1 VIKLWYAPLTRSIRV
16 LWLLEELGVS
26 YELERVEF
34 KVPSSRFFVQDT
46 PTGKLPT
53 IEDGGLVLCESGAI
67 VEYLVE
73 CYGEGRLAPPRGTP
87 ERGRY
92 LQWIHMAEGTV
103 FPPVGILVWLSRYRT
118 DGDEYAS
125 LQEATRA
132 RAEAGVQFVENEL
145 SSGQYLLGDDF
156 SAADVMMGFSLV
168 AARFMDVIDDR
179 YPAVQAYLSR
189 LEQRPAYREAIKI
202 GGG

>member
-1 VIKLWYAPLTRSIRV
+1 MIKLWYAPLTRSIRV

>member
-1 VIKLWYAPLTRSIRV
+1 MIKLWYAPLTRSIRV
-16 LWLLEELGVS
+16 LWLLEELAVP

-34 KVPSSRFFVQDT
+34 EVPSSRFFAQDT

-87 ERGRY
+87 EWGRY
-92 LQWIHMAEGTV
+92 LQWIHMAESTV

-118 DGDEYAS
+118 DGDEYAA
-125 LQEATRA
+125 LQESTRA

-145 SSGQYLLGDDF
+145 SSRQYLLGDDF

-168 AARFMDVIDDR
+168 AARFVDVIDDR

-189 LEQRPAYREAIKI
+189 LEQRPAYREAVKI

>member
-1 VIKLWYAPLTRSIRV
+1 MIKLWYAPLTRSIRV
-16 LWLLEELGVS
+16 LWLLEELAVP

-34 KVPSSRFFVQDT
+34 EVPSSRFFAQDT

-53 IEDGGLVLCESGAI
+53 IEDDGLVLCESGAI

-73 CYGEGRLAPPRGTP
+73 RYGEGRLAPSPGTP
-87 ERGRY
+87 ERGHY
-92 LQWIHMAEGTV
+92 LQWIHMAESTV
-103 FPPVGILVWLSRYRT
+103 FPPVGILVWLSRYRS
-118 DGDEYAS
+118 DGDEYAA
-125 LQEATRA
+125 LQESTRA

-145 SSGQYLLGDDF
+145 SSRQYLLGDDF

-189 LEQRPAYREAIKI
+189 LEQRPAYREAVKI

>member
-1 VIKLWYAPLTRSIRV
+1 MIKLWYAPLTRSIRV
-16 LWLLEELGVS
+16 LWLLEELAVP

-34 KVPSSRFFVQDT
+34 EVPSSRFFAQDT

-73 CYGEGRLAPPRGTP
+73 RYGEGRLAPPPGTP
-87 ERGRY
+87 ERGHY
-92 LQWIHMAEGTV
+92 LQWIHMAESTV

-118 DGDEYAS
+118 DGDEYAA
-125 LQEATRA
+125 LQESTRA

-145 SSGQYLLGDDF
+145 SSRQYLLGDDF

-168 AARFMDVIDDR
+168 AARFVDVIDDR

-189 LEQRPAYREAIKI
+189 LEQRPAYREAVKI

>member
-1 VIKLWYAPLTRSIRV
+1 MIKLWYAPLTRSIRV

-53 IEDGGLVLCESGAI
+53 IEDGSLVLCESGAI

-132 RAEAGVQFVENEL
+132 RAEAGIQFVENEL

>member
-34 KVPSSRFFVQDT
+34 EVPSSRFFVQDT

-118 DGDEYAS
+118 DGDEYAA

-145 SSGQYLLGDDF
+145 SSGQYLLGEDF

>member
-1 VIKLWYAPLTRSIRV
+1 MIKLWYAPLTRSIRV

-118 DGDEYAS
+118 DGDEYAA

>member
-34 KVPSSRFFVQDT
+34 EVPSSRFFVQDT

-118 DGDEYAS
+118 DGDEYAA